1 MRRVVFFM
9 AGKKEP
15 AAKGSGHWQAR
26 LRLAIIVTVI
36 VVTSAAVLSPFV
48 ISWALHAS
56 TNGTRVQEMVQY
68 AFFLLTYRTVV
79 FIVSCAERSSGR

>member
-79 FIVSCAERSSGR
+79 FIVSRAERSSGR